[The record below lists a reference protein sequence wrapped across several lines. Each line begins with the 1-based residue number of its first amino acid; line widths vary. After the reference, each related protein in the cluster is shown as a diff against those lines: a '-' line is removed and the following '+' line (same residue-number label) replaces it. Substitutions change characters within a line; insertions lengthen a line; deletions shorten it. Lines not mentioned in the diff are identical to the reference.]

1 MRVLVTG
8 SSGFVGAH
16 TVGVLARRGH
26 EVIGVDRDHPV
37 AGDGHTLFI
46 ECDVTDEAELTAI
59 ILRHRPDSIVH
70 AAAIT
75 PGEDESSERPTI
87 MLVNQVSTLTALLAA
102 ARSGC
107 RRFVFL
113 SSAAVYADPEPGKL
127 LTERSAVRK
136 HGGIYA
142 QSKLGSERICAGASR
157 SLGVPTTV
165 LRIGPVYGEF
175 ERPTASR
182 QRMSPVLQAIDRA
195 SESKPVICNNRSTV
209 YNWIHGDDVGL
220 AIQKVIEAGVPGP
233 LYNLAGEPATMQD
246 TLTTLRRLIPG
257 MQVEWTD
264 AVGQAKVPVSNVSRP
279 ISTELLTSE
288 LSFGQTVDLHDGLGR
303 VLTFRDKRGDR

>member
-26 EVIGVDRDHPV
+26 EVIGVDLDHPV
-37 AGDGHTLFI
+37 AGDRPAQFI
-46 ECDVTDEAELTAI
+46 ECDVTDEAALTGI

-75 PGEDESSERPTI
+75 PGEDDASEQSTI
-87 MLVNQVSTLTALLAA
+87 MLVNQVSTLTVLLAA

-113 SSAAVYADPEPGKL
+113 SSAAVYADPEPGVL
-127 LTERSAVRK
+127 LTEGSAVREN
-136 HGGIYA
+136 GGVYA
-142 QSKLGSERICAGASR
+142 QSKLGSERFCAGALR
-157 SLGVPTTV
+157 SLGVPATV

-182 QRMSPVLQAIDRA
+182 GRMSPILQAIELADH
-195 SESKPVICNNRSTV
+195 SDPTICNSRLSV

-220 AIQKVIEAGVPGP
+220 AIQAVIEAGVPGP
-233 LYNLAGEPATMQD
+233 LYNLAGSPATVEE
-246 TLTTLRRLIPG
+246 TFAALRQLIPG
-257 MQVEWTD
+257 MHVEWTD
-264 AVGQAKVPVSNVSRP
+264 LVGRANVPVSTISRP
-279 ISTELLTSE
+279 ISSDLIRSE
-288 LSFGQTVDLHDGLGR
+288 LSFSQTVDLHHGLAR
-303 VLTFRDKRGDR
+303 VLKFRDKRRDG